1 MLNAIRASGR
11 RSQTTSLRCWAK
23 GGACG
28 LLAVSTLL
36 FPTLSAEARP
46 IWFARPFQYVVINQD
61 VRGVL
66 TEFGRNVSVPVIL
79 SDKVGGRVRGEVVE
93 RTKSQKSQQTAGEFL
108 NRLAEANGLTW
119 YFDGSI
125 LYVSVDQEF
134 STQLVEVGSLTSDA
148 IVAELRR
155 LILMD
160 DRFSVRSAGN
170 AGVISVSGPPAFV
183 SIVRQVVDK
192 LRPPAPVAGDDPRVR
207 VFRGGAPAEVV
218 RTPLD
223 AAQSRSR
230 TPTEPE

>member
-1 MLNAIRASGR
+1 MLNPIRVSGR
-11 RSQTTSLRCWAK
+11 SSRTSSPLWWAK

-28 LLAVSTLL
+28 LVAVSALL
-36 FPTLSAEARP
+36 FPTLSASGVP
-46 IWFARPFQYVVINQD
+46 SWFARPFQYVVINQD

-66 TEFGRNVSVPVIL
+66 TEFGRNMGVPVIL

-93 RTKSQKSQQTAGEFL
+93 RTKSRQSAGEFL

-134 STQLVEVGSLTSDA
+134 STQLIEVGSLTSDA

-170 AGVISVSGPPAFV
+170 AGLISVSGPPAFV
-183 SIVRQVVDK
+183 SIVRQVVEK
-192 LRPPAPVAGDDPRVR
+192 LRPPPPVAGDDPRVR

-218 RTPLD
+218 RAPVD
-223 AAQSRSR
+223 VAQSRSR
-230 TPTEPE
+230 TQTEPE